1 MKKTTLLAVAFAAI
15 MLAAMSY
22 AACKDG
28 TLSIPLNTVA
38 VTNTVTFAQYGAT
51 LDRIVLKNS
60 GAYATDVTISA
71 VDIAGVAGATLL
83 EKTEIAA
90 SASLEVIPTRNLVMP
105 DGTTNLVQHTI
116 RDLQFI
122 VAAGNDSTN
131 TTVGAI
137 QYFVISP

>member
-1 MKKTTLLAVAFAAI
+1 MKKTTLLVAAFAAI
-15 MLAAMSY
+15 MIAATSY

-28 TLSIPLNTVA
+28 TLLIPLNTVA
-38 VTNTVTFAQYGAT
+38 VTNTVTFSQYGAKV
-51 LDRIVLKNS
+51 DRIVLKNS

-71 VDIAGVAGATLL
+71 VDIPGVAGAALL
-83 EKTEIAA
+83 PKTEIAA
-90 SASLEVIPTRNLVMP
+90 AASLEVIPTRNLVMP

>member
-1 MKKTTLLAVAFAAI
+1 MKKTTLLLAAFAAI

-28 TLSIPLNTVA
+28 TLFIPLNTVA
-38 VTNTVTFAQYGAT
+38 VTNTVTFAQYGAK

-90 SASLEVIPTRNLVMP
+90 AASLEVIPTRNLVMP

-122 VAAGNDSTN
+122 VAAGNDTTN

>member
-1 MKKTTLLAVAFAAI
+1 MKKTTLVMAAFAAI
-15 MLAAMSY
+15 MLTATVY

-60 GAYATDVTISA
+60 GAYATDVTIAA
-71 VDIAGVAGATLL
+71 VDITGVAGAALL
-83 EKTEIAA
+83 AKTEIAA

-105 DGTTNLVQHTI
+105 DGTTNLVQHTV
-116 RDLQFI
+116 RDLQI
-122 VAAGNDSTN
+122 IIAGGNDDTN

>member
-1 MKKTTLLAVAFAAI
+1 MPLSRRSCLPRCPTPR
-15 MLAAMSY
+15 
-22 AACKDG
+22 KDG

-38 VTNTVTFAQYGAT
+38 VTNTVTFAQYGAK

-90 SASLEVIPTRNLVMP
+90 AGTLEVIPTRNLVMP

-122 VAAGNDSTN
+122 VAAGNDTTN

>member
-1 MKKTTLLAVAFAAI
+1 MKKTTLLVAAFAAI
-15 MLAAMSY
+15 MIAAMSY

-28 TLSIPLNTVA
+28 TLLIPLNTVA
-38 VTNTVTFAQYGAT
+38 VTNTVTFSQYGAKV
-51 LDRIVLKNS
+51 DRIVLKNS

-71 VDIAGVAGATLL
+71 VDIPGVAGAALL
-83 EKTEIAA
+83 PKTEIAA

>member
-1 MKKTTLLAVAFAAI
+1 MKKTTLLLAAFAAI

-28 TLSIPLNTVA
+28 TLLIPLNTVA
-38 VTNTVTFAQYGAT
+38 VTNTVTFAQYGAK

-71 VDIAGVAGATLL
+71 VDITGVAGAALL

-90 SASLEVIPTRNLVMP
+90 AGTLEVIPTRNLVMP
-105 DGTTNLVQHTI
+105 DGTTKLVQHTI

-122 VAAGNDSTN
+122 VAAGNDTTN

>member
-1 MKKTTLLAVAFAAI
+1 MKKTMLLMAAFAAI
-15 MLAAMSY
+15 MLTATVY

-38 VTNTVTFAQYGAT
+38 VTNTVTFAQYGAK

-90 SASLEVIPTRNLVMP
+90 AGTLEVIPTRNLVMP

>member
-1 MKKTTLLAVAFAAI
+1 MKKTTLLVAAFAAI
-15 MLAAMSY
+15 MIAAMSY

-28 TLSIPLNTVA
+28 TLLIPLNTVA
-38 VTNTVTFAQYGAT
+38 VTNTVTFSQYGAA

-71 VDIAGVAGATLL
+71 VDIPGVAGAALL
-83 EKTEIAA
+83 EKTEIAPA
-90 SASLEVIPTRNLVMP
+90 GTLEVIPTRNLVMP
-105 DGTTNLVQHTI
+105 DGTTNLVQHTV
-116 RDLQFI
+116 RDLQI
-122 VAAGNDSTN
+122 IIAGGNDSTN